1 MADFARDMADNGAP
15 DDTTEA
21 VERIAQDLIEDIEH
35 GRVRGDTA
43 EVLEERL
50 RAEDIELRPE
60 AIEALADDIE
70 EEASR

>member
-1 MADFARDMADNGAP
+1 MADNGAP

-50 RAEDIELRPE
+50 KAEDIELRPE

>member
-1 MADFARDMADNGAP
+1 MADFVRDVADNGAQ
-15 DDTTEA
+15 DDTMQA

-50 RAEDIELRPE
+50 KAEGIDLRPE

>member
-1 MADFARDMADNGAP
+1 MADNGAP